1 MTEIPKTFC
10 PAKWDEIMFNF
21 SFNYVFSCCK
31 STPIKFENDSYQ
43 SVINLQKT
51 NLLNDVQDSSCNYCW
66 KVENND
72 LPSRRHEYLKSFDHT
87 KFELYKENKIQPS
100 LIELYIGNECNFQCL
115 YCNPKYSSQWE
126 ADVKKK
132 PYKIFTDR
140 YFYGIDEKKSSAEK
154 ILNLIKTLNRS
165 AELSI
170 LGGEPLH
177 NKFFW
182 SILETTPTRIL
193 SLSTNLSC
201 QEKEIDRLINVA
213 KKFDNVTI
221 SISIDSTGKHA
232 EFTRF
237 GLNFKQFENNLD
249 YLLNHATANMHF
261 NIASLMTSLTIRDLD
276 SMIEFVEN
284 KRVFYP
290 NLNWQLFPCVDPR
303 IQSFDTLPDEFK
315 LDAQNSIDKLKML
328 KNMYGVDSLDS
339 ALKSSKFNN
348 TLYSEFKHFI
358 NEFANR
364 KNIKIPV
371 CLN

>member
-1 MTEIPKTFC
+1 
-10 PAKWDEIMFNF
+10 
-21 SFNYVFSCCK
+21 
-31 STPIKFENDSYQ
+31 
-43 SVINLQKT
+43 
-51 NLLNDVQDSSCNYCW
+51 
-66 KVENND
+66 
-72 LPSRRHEYLKSFDHT
+72 
-87 KFELYKENKIQPS
+87 LYKENKIQPS